1 MSDTFGWD
9 AGEQLLAEAH
19 RMLLRLAGRLPDEM
33 LPALRALLGTGD
45 LRYLP
50 DAVSVATVQ
59 YDVPVTPA
67 DKELLDRILVML
79 DVPGDEPQ
87 LFDRVPVAEQPPT
100 PGPFR
105 FLPVPPALA
114 ARAADRIPERLDL
127 TNGEAE
133 LPLTDLPAD
142 LAHLED
148 LARELTDPVDVRA
161 VDRLSIED
169 GVRGVWRTW
178 RLPADGTGP
187 GRRVYLVELDPG
199 VPAWEVTYEVQ
210 REATTEAEPAPQ
222 VESFWTG
229 EPLGG
234 YHRAALAGAAL
245 LLAADNGRVRLALTG
260 EELADLV
267 RAEAPRVPVAERATL
282 ADRLAAGVP
291 VPGRFDPLPDPVDPG
306 RGAAVPGGHRTDGR
320 WVWPEALGYFLTGY
334 GVAPPRDLLDE
345 LAGREGAVA
354 VDEVA
359 LFRAGLT
366 LTAGR

>member
-1 MSDTFGWD
+1 MSDEFGWN
-9 AGEQLLAEAH
+9 AGERLLAEVH

-59 YDVPVTPA
+59 YAVPVTPA
-67 DKELLDRILVML
+67 DKELLDRILILL

-87 LFDRVPVAEQPPT
+87 LFDRVPVAEQPPA

-105 FLPVPPALA
+105 FLPVPPEVA

-133 LPLTDLPAD
+133 LPLTDLPTD
-142 LAHLED
+142 LAYLED
-148 LARELTDPVDVRA
+148 LARELTDQVDVRA
-161 VDRLSIED
+161 VDYLSIEE

-178 RLPADGTGP
+178 RLPVDGTDP
-187 GRRVYLVELDPG
+187 GRRVYLVELDSA
-199 VPAWEVTYEVQ
+199 VPAWEVTYELQ
-210 REATTEAEPAPQ
+210 KELTDQGERAPQ

-245 LLAADNGRVRLALTG
+245 LMASDNGRVRLALTG
-260 EELADLV
+260 EQLTALV
-267 RAEAPRVPVAERATL
+267 RAEAARVPVEDRPAL

-291 VPGRFDPLPDPVDPG
+291 VPGRFDPLPDLVEPG
-306 RGAAVPGGHRTDGR
+306 RGTVVPGGHRTDGR
-320 WVWPEALGYFLTGY
+320 RVWPEALGYYLTGY

-345 LAGREGAVA
+345 LTGDDGSRA
-354 VDEVA
+354 VDQVA
-359 LFRAGLT
+359 LFRAGLA
-366 LTAGR
+366 LTVGY